1 MYKNVLPSEDCR
13 INERSGEYPSVALVV
28 RKKKKEPQ
36 TQRVFRPL
44 MDQANQVTSEA
55 KDLARQFLASHVKE
69 AVCCNI
75 IHYFAN
81 GSGTPLW

>member
-1 MYKNVLPSEDCR
+1 MNAQGNTHRSHWWSER
-13 INERSGEYPSVALVV
+13 
-28 RKKKKEPQ
+28 KKKEPQ